1 MDVSSAI
8 EKTVQKTL
16 EKAETLVQPGALL
29 LVVEFGE
36 LSFESS
42 IELIWKRVP
51 VSPYV
56 LESLAYQLR

>member
-1 MDVSSAI
+1 MDVSIAI

-16 EKAETLVQPGALL
+16 EKAETLVQPRALL

-42 IELIWKRVP
+42 IELIRKRVP